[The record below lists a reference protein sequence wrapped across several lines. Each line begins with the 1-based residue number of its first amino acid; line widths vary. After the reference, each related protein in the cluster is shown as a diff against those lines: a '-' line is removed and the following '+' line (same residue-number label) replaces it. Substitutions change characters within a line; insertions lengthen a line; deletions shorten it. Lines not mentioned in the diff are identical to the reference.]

1 MLMFTERWSGRG
13 ACALLLVWS
22 WGCASHSDHTK
33 EARTA
38 LDVGDAKKALELYNE
53 RLKVESAKDLP
64 QETSGDNT
72 VLILD
77 RAMILQQLQD
87 YKLSSRD
94 LEVADKQI
102 EVLDFNRG
110 AIDDIGK
117 YMFSDSTGPYKAPF
131 YEKLLINTQN
141 MLNYLQARDLNGARI
156 EARRLA
162 VMQSFISSHE
172 GQGESLIGPGSY
184 FAGFIFEKSGDPQEA
199 LRYYDEALQFDS
211 FKSLGPVVRRLAAK
225 GSYRTK
231 RIQAL
236 LDAAPAGGSADAA
249 AGDTTGELLVVV
261 NHGRVPAKVPK
272 RVPIGLAL
280 TYASGMIS
288 PDNATRANELA
299 AQGLVTWVNYPALG
313 SESKLAIPE
322 LIVDGQDQPIEL
334 GLAVDSEANKAW
346 DEARGAL
353 VASAITRLIT
363 RLVAGE
369 VARKASGGGTLGA
382 LLSLG
387 TQATMTATDIP
398 DTRSWA
404 TLPARIALSRVAL
417 APGKHEVEVVVGSS
431 RKKQTVELEPG
442 GYAVLVVTQLR

>member
-1 MLMFTERWSGRG
+1 MFAERWSRRG
-13 ACALLLVWS
+13 ACALLVVSS

-33 EARTA
+33 AARSA

-53 RLKVESAKDLP
+53 RLKVESAKELP
-64 QETSGDNT
+64 QEIGGDNT

-117 YMFSDSTGPYKAPF
+117 YMFSDATGPYKAPF

-141 MLNYLQARDLNGARI
+141 MLNYLQGQDLNGARI

-184 FAGFIFEKSGDPQEA
+184 LAGFIFERSGDPQEA

-211 FKSLGPVVRRLAAK
+211 FKSLEPVVRRLAAK

-231 RIQAL
+231 RIQAI
-236 LDAAPAGGSADAA
+236 LDAPAA
-249 AGDTTGELLVVV
+249 AGSEEAAAADAQGELLVVV

-280 TYASGMIS
+280 TYASGIIS
-288 PDNATRANELA
+288 PNDVTRANELA

-313 SESKLAIPE
+313 SEAKVASPKL
-322 LIVDGQDQPIEL
+322 LVDGADQPLEL
-334 GLAVDSEANKAW
+334 GLAVDREASKAW
-346 DEARGAL
+346 ELARGTL

-369 VARKASGGGTLGA
+369 VARKASGGGALGA

-387 TQATMTATDIP
+387 TQATLTATDTP

-404 TLPARIALSRVAL
+404 TLPARIALGRMTL
-417 APGKHEVEVVVGSS
+417 PPGKHEVEVVVGSS
-431 RKKQTVELEPG
+431 RKKQTVELAPG
-442 GYAVLVVTQLR
+442 GYAVLCITQLR

>member
-1 MLMFTERWSGRG
+1 MCARSVKLG
-13 ACALLLVWS
+13 ATALLISALSILAVG
-22 WGCASHSDHTK
+22 GCASHSDHTK
-33 EARTA
+33 AARSA
-38 LDVGDAKKALELYNE
+38 LDAGNAQKALELYNK
-53 RLKVESAKDLP
+53 RLEVDDAKDLP
-64 QETSGDNT
+64 KNVTGDNT

-77 RAMILQQLQD
+77 RAMILQQLEN

-141 MLNYLQARDLNGARI
+141 MLNYLEAHDLNGARI

-184 FAGFIFEKSGDPQEA
+184 FAGFIFEKSGDAQEA
-199 LRYYDEALQFDS
+199 LRYYDEALQFDG
-211 FKSLGPVVRRLAAK
+211 FKSLQPVVRRLAAK

-231 RIQAL
+231 RIQAIV
-236 LDAAPAGGSADAA
+236 DAAPAGEGAGVDAPS
-249 AGDTTGELLVVV
+249 ELLVVV

-288 PDNATRANELA
+288 PNDVSRANELA

-313 SESKLAIPE
+313 SESKVFIPE
-322 LIVDGQDQPIEL
+322 LLVDGKDQPIEL
-334 GLAVDSEANKAW
+334 GLAVDKEATKAW
-346 DEARGAL
+346 DEARGTL

-387 TQATMTATDIP
+387 TQATLTATDIP

-404 TLPARIALSRVAL
+404 TLPARIGLGRITL
-417 APGKHEVEVVVGSS
+417 PPGKHEVEVVIGSS
-431 RKKQTVELEPG
+431 RKKQTVDIEPG
-442 GYAVLVVTQLR
+442 GYAVVVVTQLR